1 MDTARRAAIWGAV
14 ALLAILAFP
23 VALIFVLGAQAEQN
37 ACSATAATAAGPGG
51 YSSTQPGVS
60 PHGANSIPRD
70 WLPLLRAAGRQY
82 GVPWTVLAG
91 IASIETDF
99 GRSTLP
105 GVHSGTNDHGAAG
118 PMQFGITGAS
128 GETWQAV
135 TGLPTADVYQIR
147 YAVPAAAK
155 YIAQGL
161 ARSGGDIRA
170 AILVYNHSS
179 QYVND
184 VLARAARYGAGN
196 FTIGAGTSGGATTTG
211 PVAAFGDSVMLRS
224 ATALRG
230 ALQGADLSID
240 AVVSRQAAAIIDAI
254 AAYKTAHHGLPAT
267 IIVQIG
273 NNGPVTDGDL
283 QRLHRIAAN
292 VKHLILVTIRVDQPW
307 ETEVNQLLAHLVGTW
322 PAVTLADWNAA
333 AAAHPDYLV
342 DGVHPS
348 PAGQRAYA
356 NTIAKTTSGG
366 TAANA
371 ACPAGAGNPAT
382 GAVGPTPT
390 GTRTFD
396 GLPVAAWIVP
406 VLQWARAHGWAGH
419 VTSGYRDRAHEWQA
433 ATNYG
438 LSNYPGG
445 NPFGSNH
452 LTVDYPGGAVD
463 VSNPA
468 QLNQVL
474 RRYPGKPT
482 LVWGAVIRDFVHFS
496 STGH

>member
-1 MDTARRAAIWGAV
+1 MDTARRATIWVAV

-37 ACSATAATAAGPGG
+37 ACNTSTSTAAG

-60 PHGANSIPRD
+60 PHAANSIPRD

-99 GRSTLP
+99 GRSTLA

-135 TGLPTADVYQIR
+135 TGLPIADVYDIH
-147 YAVPAAAK
+147 YAIPAAAK

-179 QYVND
+179 QYVTD
-184 VLARAARYGAGN
+184 VLARAAQYGAGN
-196 FTIGAGTSGGATTTG
+196 FTIGAGTGGGATITG

-224 ATALRG
+224 QDVLRG

-240 AVVSRQAAAIIDAI
+240 AVVGRQPAAILDAL
-254 AAYKTAHHGLPAT
+254 AAYKTAHHGLPDT

-283 QRLHRIAAN
+283 QRLRRIAGN
-292 VKHLILVTIRVDQPW
+292 VKHLILVTIRVDRPW
-307 ETEVNQLLAHLVGTW
+307 ESETNQLLTQLAGSW
-322 PAVTLADWNAA
+322 PAVTLADWYAA
-333 AAAHPDYLV
+333 AAPHPDYLV

-348 PAGQRAYA
+348 PAGQRVYA
-356 NTIAKTTSGG
+356 NTIANTGAGG
-366 TAANA
+366 TAAGA
-371 ACPAGAGNPAT
+371 SCPAGAGNPAT
-382 GAVGPTPT
+382 GAVGPTPH

-406 VLQWARAHGWAGH
+406 VLQWARGHGWAGH
-419 VTSGYRDRAHEWQA
+419 ASSGYRDHAHQWKA
-433 ATNYG
+433 AVEYG
-438 LSNYPGG
+438 LSHYPGG
-445 NPFGSNH
+445 NPFGSDH

-463 VSNPA
+463 VSLPA

-474 RRYPGKPT
+474 RGYPGKPT
-482 LVWGAVIRDFVHFS
+482 LVWGGPVIGDFVHFS
-496 STGH
+496 AHGN